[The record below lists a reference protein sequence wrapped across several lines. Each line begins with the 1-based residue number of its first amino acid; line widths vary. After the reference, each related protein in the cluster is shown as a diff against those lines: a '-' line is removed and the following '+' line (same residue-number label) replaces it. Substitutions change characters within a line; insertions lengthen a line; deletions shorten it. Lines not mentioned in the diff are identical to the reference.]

1 MFAAHRRPFITLT
14 AVLVAVIVIFAA
26 AILIPAWQARYHASR
41 LLICL
46 FDLHPGI
53 TTEAHAR
60 AQLKPLSRYE
70 LSFAGHD
77 RGTQFQEVS
86 YAFYNISEPASKVA
100 DVLPLALAQRLTL
113 PWTAFKAT
121 VRYQDGLLSNV
132 HILEMQEDIPGGP
145 HPNSA
150 STSILS
156 TRFGQQIHYMPPV
169 PSGFNGYSV
178 YTRNTSGVDA
188 NGNSTGFNC
197 CYARFITLDERA
209 TPVQLADSLN
219 FQLRCLT
226 SWRRCKDDRQIL
238 P

>member
-1 MFAAHRRPFITLT
+1 M
-14 AVLVAVIVIFAA
+14 
-26 AILIPAWQARYHASR
+26 
-41 LLICL
+41 
-46 FDLHPGI
+46 
-53 TTEAHAR
+53 
-60 AQLKPLSRYE
+60 
-70 LSFAGHD
+70 
-77 RGTQFQEVS
+77 S

-156 TRFGQQIHYMPPV
+156 PRFGQQIHYMPPV